1 MSQHSVASR
10 IQRPILF
17 GLVWVFSSAYPAL
30 PVIAEPAGG
39 VRLLKDLPYK
49 ADDQTDYERQ
59 RCKLDL
65 YLPEEGKGFPTIVWF
80 HGGGIHI
87 GDKAGNVALALGQR
101 FAGEGIAVA
110 SVNYRLHPKVKYP
123 AYIED
128 AAAAFAFV
136 RREIVKYGGSPKRVF
151 ISGHSAGGYLTAMI
165 GIDGRYLGQHGL
177 KLGDIAG
184 LMPVAGQMITHS
196 TVREERG
203 ISGTRPIID
212 EAAPAYHVREDAP
225 PFLNIVG
232 SRDSP
237 ARAEENRYFVAA
249 MKAAGHKDVTY
260 LEVEGRTH
268 DTLVSRIGEPDDA
281 VAKAMTSFIRRIRPS
296 RSGL

>member
-1 MSQHSVASR
+1 MSQRNVVGR
-10 IQRPILF
+10 MQRPILF
-17 GLVWVFSSAYPAL
+17 GLVWVFLCACPAL
-30 PVIAEPAGG
+30 PVIAEPADG
-39 VRLLKDLPYK
+39 VRLLKDLPYR
-49 ADDQTDYERQ
+49 ADGKTDYERQ

-65 YLPEEGKGFPTIVWF
+65 YLPADGKKFPTIVWF
-80 HGGGIHI
+80 HGGSIQA
-87 GDKAGNVALALGQR
+87 GDKAGNIAIALGQR

-110 SVNYRLHPKVKYP
+110 SVNYRLHPKVEYP
-123 AYIED
+123 MYIED

-136 RREIVKYGGSPKRVF
+136 RREIAKYGGSPKRVF

-196 TVREERG
+196 TVRKERG
-203 ISGTRPIID
+203 IPGTRPVID
-212 EAAPAYHVREDAP
+212 EAAPAYHVRDDAP

-232 SRDSP
+232 SRDLP

-260 LEVEGRTH
+260 FEVDGRNHGT
-268 DTLVSRIGEPDDA
+268 VANRIGEADDA
-281 VAKAMTSFIRRIRPS
+281 VAKAMASFIQRLRP
-296 RSGL
+296 